1 MGMTESF
8 QEIVAFV
15 WTPGPTDSETEAST
29 PEVSLESMLMD
40 ADDVP
45 QVKKVHPGNRHAP
58 YNRELAS
65 CLHPA
70 TPAVTL
76 QLKYLLFAT

>member
-8 QEIVAFV
+8 QEIVAIV
-15 WTPGPTDSETEAST
+15 PGPTDPETEAST
-29 PEVSLESMLMD
+29 SEASLESIFID

-58 YNRELAS
+58 YNGELTS

-70 TPAVTL
+70 TPTVTL